1 MGIVVIGAAFV
12 DIKGFP
18 KDNYIPDGRNVG
30 RIEYVHGGV
39 ARNVVEDIANVE
51 LRPTYV
57 GIVDDTPMGEAVVQK
72 LRNHKVNTDYVLTV
86 PDGMGTWLA
95 VFDNN
100 GDVAGSIS
108 KRPNMLPLVELL
120 EERGDEIFSAADS
133 AVLEVDL
140 DKEIVKKVIEL
151 AQRHGTKLF
160 ALVSNMSIAAQRR
173 DFLQRFNCF
182 ICNRQEA
189 GMFFPDGFEGD
200 DAEALAAALDDK
212 VARANIPSM
221 VVTLGGQGAV
231 YADGKVCFGVCPA
244 RDVHVKDTTGAG
256 DAFCAGVAIGMTY
269 GRGLEH
275 AVEIGTALAASVI
288 TSSENVCPRFLPQEL
303 GLEIGMPAQAGEA
316 PARGE

>member
-18 KDNYIPDGRNVG
+18 KDMYIPNGRNVG

-51 LRPTYV
+51 LRPTYL
-57 GIVDDTPMGEAVVQK
+57 GIVDDTPMGAAVLQK
-72 LRNHKVNTDYVLTV
+72 LRNHKVNTDYVMTI

-108 KRPNMLPLVELL
+108 KRPNMLPLVDLL
-120 EERGDEIFSAADS
+120 EEQGDEIFASADS

-140 DKEIVKKVIEL
+140 DKEIVKKVLEL
-151 AQRHGTKLF
+151 AQRYGTKLF
-160 ALVSNMSIAAQRR
+160 ALVSNMSIASERR
-173 DFLQRFNCF
+173 DFLQKFDCF

-189 GMFFPDGFEGD
+189 GMFFIDGF
-200 DAEALAAALDDK
+200 DADSREALCDVLGEK
-212 VARANIPSM
+212 VERANIPAM
-221 VVTLGGQGAV
+221 VVTLGADGAV
-231 YADGKVCFGVCPA
+231 YADNRGNKGVCPA
-244 RDVHVKDTTGAG
+244 REVQVKDTTGAG
-256 DAFCAGVAIGMTY
+256 DAFCAGVAIGLTY
-269 GRGLEH
+269 GKELAQ

-303 GLEIGMPAQAGEA
+303 GLEI
-316 PARGE
+316 